1 MRLVHKDTGREVRE
15 GETVISFRGEAA
27 IVTGWREPHKPSSTG
42 RVYVKE
48 IASGFGREFFP
59 GVFGLV
65 FVEKEV
71 TK

>member
-1 MRLVHKDTGREVRE
+1 VHKDTGREVRE
-15 GETVISFRGEAA
+15 GETV
-27 IVTGWREPHKPSSTG
+27 
-42 RVYVKE
+42 